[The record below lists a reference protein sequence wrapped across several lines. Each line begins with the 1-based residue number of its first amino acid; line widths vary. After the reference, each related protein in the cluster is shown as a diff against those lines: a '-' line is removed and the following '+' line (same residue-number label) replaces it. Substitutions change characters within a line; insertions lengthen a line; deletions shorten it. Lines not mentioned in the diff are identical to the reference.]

1 MIFLR
6 SNPIILNAI
15 SKNVSKKNI
24 VQSKHWLF
32 HFEKCAG
39 PHVPPRREIAASF
52 VSKGIPTNPKIPD
65 AMVHG
70 QHGLPKFWVQLGVEG
85 LEFFKCFH
93 GNFDHTVLYGK

>member
-1 MIFLR
+1 MFQ
-6 SNPIILNAI
+6 
-15 SKNVSKKNI
+15 KKNI

-70 QHGLPKFWVQLGVEG
+70 QRIAKVLGTTG
-85 LEFFKCFH
+85 
-93 GNFDHTVLYGK
+93 G